1 MCDLVCHFDP
11 LQLLQGLDTC
21 GLFDALSLLHTVCHA
36 VCDVTFPLC
45 ASASVTVTCSQADG
59 GFAKQMQS
67 VIGKYAHTITK
78 SNTDAC
84 HLLLAQARCNGL
96 VTREQFVINCE
107 NSPPRRSV
115 IWSPW
120 SLVEP
125 TPVLSHLCLIA
136 NGAH

>member
-84 HLLLAQARCNGL
+84 HRLESVEKG
-96 VTREQFVINCE
+96 ICE
-107 NSPPRRSV
+107 ISCSK
-115 IWSPW
+115 
-120 SLVEP
+120 LP
-125 TPVLSHLCLIA
+125 TVCVCVCPFFKKK
-136 NGAH
+136 